1 MRRFIRS
8 EWLMLLI
15 LLSALVAAVL
25 IYPYMPER
33 IPIHWNIRGE
43 VDNYGSREFGTFFIP
58 LLNIAMYLLF
68 LAIPKLDPKRS
79 NYERFSGSYRLIRYA
94 MHIFMTGIF
103 AVTALVSLGYD
114 IDISLCIS
122 VGVALLFII
131 MGNIMGKVK
140 HNYFVG
146 FKYPWTL
153 ANEEVWKKTHR
164 FGSKAMVI
172 GGIAALAGVL
182 LTENGVRF
190 IVLMAGIF
198 IPTIL
203 TTIYSYLVFRRI
215 SS

>member
-1 MRRFIRS
+1 MRYFIRR

-15 LLSALVAAVL
+15 LLSTLIAAVL
-25 IYPYMPER
+25 IYPYMPEQV
-33 IPIHWNIRGE
+33 PIHWNFRGE
-43 VDNYGSREFGTFFIP
+43 VDDYGSREFGTFFIP

-68 LAIPKLDPKRS
+68 LVLPKLDPKKS
-79 NYERFSGSYRLIRYA
+79 NYEKFSGSYRLIRYA
-94 MHIFMTGIF
+94 MHIFMAGLF
-103 AVTALVSLGYD
+103 AATTLASLGYN

-122 VGVALLFII
+122 VSAALLFII

-146 FKYPWTL
+146 FRFPWTL
-153 ANEEVWKKTHR
+153 ANEDVWKRTHR

-182 LTENGVRF
+182 LTENAARF
-190 IVLMAGIF
+190 IILMAGIF
-198 IPTIL
+198 LPTIL

-215 SS
+215 AN